1 MNLIENFLE
10 MLAAER
16 AASINTI
23 SAYKLDLEKFEE
35 FILPKAL
42 TSVILSDLRNFI
54 QYLKKQGYS
63 AKSVNRKISSLRQF
77 YQFLTSEET
86 ITDNPTIDMDL
97 QKQDQSLP
105 KMLQK
110 AEIEKLLK
118 FLNEDES
125 PEMVRLNCM
134 LSITYSAGLRVSELV
149 SLKLNNFEIH
159 NKSINQIFKVIGKGN
174 KERIAILNEQAIANL
189 IKYLSIREYFIPK
202 KQDKTCKW
210 LFPSSSEQGYITRH
224 RFAQLL
230 KELALNTGIDPASI
244 SPHVLRHSFASHLFS
259 NGADL
264 RSIQELLGHSSI
276 NTTQIYTHL
285 DSYKLKQVIEECHP
299 LSTKNQPK

>member
-1 MNLIENFLE
+1 MNLVENFLE

-16 AASINTI
+16 AASLNTLA
-23 SAYKLDLEKFEE
+23 AYKLDLEKFEE
-35 FILPKAL
+35 FTLPKTL
-42 TSVILSDLRNFI
+42 TSVALIDLRKFV
-54 QYLKKQGYS
+54 QYLQKQSYS
-63 AKSVNRKISSLRQF
+63 AKSINRKISSIRQF
-77 YQFLTSEET
+77 YQFLTSEN
-86 ITDNPTIDMDL
+86 IIKDNPTIEMDL
-97 QKQDQSLP
+97 QKQSLSLP

-110 AEIEKLLK
+110 NEIEQLFK
-118 FLNEDES
+118 FLDEGDS
-125 PEMVRLNCM
+125 PEIIRLNCM

-174 KERIAILNEQAIANL
+174 KERIAILNDQALTKL
-189 IKYLSIREYFIPK
+189 IKYLSVREYFIPK
-202 KQDKTCKW
+202 KQSKSCQW
-210 LFPSSSEQGYITRH
+210 LFPSSGEQGYITRH

-230 KELALNTGIDPASI
+230 KELAHNTRIDPANI

-285 DSYKLKQVIEECHP
+285 DNDKLKKVIEECHP
-299 LSTKNQPK
+299 LGNNKKK